1 MGLNPAATG
10 MSLTLRIFFGRG
22 DIIYI
27 VSVCKDNEQM
37 LKIKNNSLSFYYKIT
52 SGINPHVEQHI
63 NGSRLSIK
71 YRRRCVLNDEVLPR

>member
-37 LKIKNNSLSFYYKIT
+37 LKIKKQQSFF
-52 SGINPHVEQHI
+52 
-63 NGSRLSIK
+63 L
-71 YRRRCVLNDEVLPR
+71 L